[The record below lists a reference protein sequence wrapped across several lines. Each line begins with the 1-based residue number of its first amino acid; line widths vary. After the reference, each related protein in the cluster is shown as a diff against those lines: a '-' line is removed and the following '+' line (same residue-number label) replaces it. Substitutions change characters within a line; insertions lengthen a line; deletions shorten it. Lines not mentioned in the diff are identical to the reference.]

1 MVNFSKC
8 EHVCK
13 EEDRRV
19 GNNAGYQCTEGSSG
33 EDWTKKP
40 ALGMM
45 NSHIISPMLR
55 CLILNSLCFFLMI
68 LPLILKGTLGYLEEM
83 SW

>member
-1 MVNFSKC
+1 M
-8 EHVCK
+8 CK

-55 CLILNSLCFFLMI
+55 CLRVIGI
-68 LPLILKGTLGYLEEM
+68 IYLIAYA
-83 SW
+83 SF